1 MKKVF
6 ALLAAAALLSTSAA
20 FAQDTQSH
28 DVNVKVPNVLRIRLT
43 QGASNAAVANPTPV
57 EFDFVAYETLF
68 DVGQA
73 FGPTNASFNWDD
85 VKVFSNNG
93 AGWTVEVSTG
103 NDVGSFDWSKVSVA
117 ATGANAVSS
126 FSLADTTVAGSTS
139 KTGGWASLGFGPDD
153 FSITFDGSE
162 DAGTY
167 STTVTYDIFG
177 L

>member
-6 ALLAAAALLSTSAA
+6 ALLAATAVLSTSAA

-43 QGASNAAVANPTPV
+43 EASSNAAVTSPDPV
-57 EFDFVAYETLF
+57 EFDFVANEAMF
-68 DVGQA
+68 DVGS
-73 FGPTNASFNWDD
+73 FGPTNASFNWAD

-93 AGWTVEVSTG
+93 TGWAVDVSTD
-103 NDVGSFDWSKVSVA
+103 NVSFDWGKVSVT
-117 ATGANAVSS
+117 ATGANAAN
-126 FSLADTTVAGSTS
+126 FTLADATVASNTG
-139 KTGGWASLGFGPDD
+139 KTGGWESLGFGPDD

-167 STTVTYDIFG
+167 STTVTYDIYG